1 MFIVQYKRRD
11 CNLHRCDKD
20 NFPNTPQSLTRGQK
34 VRSRRERE
42 IWYSFLQFREEKE
55 KPEIPFPSFEKGKR
69 NVKKG
74 SPLSRSERERNILFS
89 SFERRKRIFF
99 KSLQLREEK
108 EKSEILFPSFE
119 KRKRNLEK
127 CSPLS
132 RREREMDII
141 FSRFERRKRIS
152 TRLFEKFSLSAK
164 LCQSYC
170 DSQSFRES
178 ESLHCQECDFSSNA
192 MHKSWQLLLHVRAS
206 PRLETTLL
214 KYFPKCCSFCCYWS
228 LGWWFVYL
236 HCKS

>member
-1 MFIVQYKRRD
+1 MKEKGIFFSQV
-11 CNLHRCDKD
+11 
-20 NFPNTPQSLTRGQK
+20 SRG
-34 VRSRRERE
+34 ERE
-42 IWYSFLQFREEKE
+42 
-55 KPEIPFPSFEKGKR
+55 
-69 NVKKG
+69 
-74 SPLSRSERERNILFS
+74 
-89 SFERRKRIFF
+89 FF

-127 CSPLS
+127 GSPLS

-214 KYFPKCCSFCCYWS
+214 KYFPKCCSFCCY
-228 LGWWFVYL
+228 
-236 HCKS
+236 

>member
-1 MFIVQYKRRD
+1 MESIVPCHICYVISSS
-11 CNLHRCDKD
+11 HW
-20 NFPNTPQSLTRGQK
+20 
-34 VRSRRERE
+34 REAKK
-42 IWYSFLQFREEKE
+42 SNREEKE
-55 KPEIPFPSFEKGKR
+55 KFDILFSNFEKRKR
-69 NVKKG
+69 NLKFLSPVSRGEREIWKNG
-74 SPLSRSERERNILFS
+74 SPFVRRGRERDFLFS
-89 SFERRKRIFF
+89 SFERRKRILLTN
-99 KSLQLREEK
+99 LQLREEK

-141 FSRFERRKRIS
+141 FSRFERRMRIS

>member
-1 MFIVQYKRRD
+1 MLFSNIWT
-11 CNLHRCDKD
+11 NSD
-20 NFPNTPQSLTRGQK
+20 NIRQPLTRGQK
-34 VRSRRERE
+34 VQSRRERE

-55 KPEIPFPSFEKGKR
+55 KC
-69 NVKKG
+69 
-74 SPLSRSERERNILFS
+74 
-89 SFERRKRIFF
+89 
-99 KSLQLREEK
+99 
-108 EKSEILFPSFE
+108 EILFPSFE

>member
-1 MFIVQYKRRD
+1 MFPPPSSIHAKWQKSTHHQ
-11 CNLHRCDKD
+11 CM
-20 NFPNTPQSLTRGQK
+20 TRGQK
-34 VRSRRERE
+34 VQSRRERE

-55 KPEIPFPSFEKGKR
+55 KPEIPFPSFERRKR
-69 NVKKG
+69 NLKKG
-74 SPLSRSERERNILFS
+74 SPLSRRERERGFLFS
-89 SFERRKRIFF
+89 SFERRKRTFLTN
-99 KSLQLREEK
+99 LQFREEK
-108 EKSEILFPSFE
+108 EKSEILFSSFE

-127 CSPLS
+127 GSPLS

-178 ESLHCQECDFSSNA
+178 ESLLCQECDFSSNA

>member
-1 MFIVQYKRRD
+1 MTTTSSTVPTLSWVETVIDERPKSPIEKRKR
-11 CNLHRCDKD
+11 NLI
-20 NFPNTPQSLTRGQK
+20 FFSPI
-34 VRSRRERE
+34 SRRERE
-42 IWYSFLQFREEKE
+42 TWNSFPQFREGKEKFEKGFSTFEKWKRKGYSFLKFREEKE
-55 KPEIPFPSFEKGKR
+55 
-69 NVKKG
+69 N
-74 SPLSRSERERNILFS
+74 
-89 SFERRKRIFF
+89 FF

-228 LGWWFVYL
+228 LGWFNWFVYL